1 MLGNITLYRQ
11 TGTMAWPSM
20 VVWGLRVLHGAPAL
34 ELTCARAANASDGS
48 RAPEEIDGN
57 DDNSGWHHKS
67 SFTNLK
73 MMAVVT

>member
-1 MLGNITLYRQ
+1 M
-11 TGTMAWPSM
+11 P
-20 VVWGLRVLHGAPAL
+20 HAL

-57 DDNSGWHHKS
+57 DDNSGWHHNS
-67 SFTNLK
+67 SFMTLK